1 MMKKTSGNKS
11 DITSFP
17 SPKPIICE
25 PDELIIPY
33 SDILA
38 QEKVSTNN
46 G

>member
-1 MMKKTSGNKS
+1 MKKTSGNKS

-33 SDILA
+33 LP
-38 QEKVSTNN
+38 QVKVSTKN